1 MNSPSDENKKRQ
13 SEETSPQEDEA
24 NVLEASTVKCFP
36 AVKRSFRQ
44 KQCNWRWRWRYFT
57 RALQPIS
64 EQGENT
70 KDDTNK
76 VDDNDNNSAVDGN
89 SENNSESLEIKEQ
102 ESNNQHLVDSRHN
115 IYSENNSNVDRGQ
128 ERNKEDYSACIK
140 LIEKFQEAVLDNAV
154 RVIQAAFKRFRE
166 RRRFLKLKKAATVIQ
181 RSVRR
186 WLQLRHSNGLPKLQ
200 SAKPECDH
208 DSGMQQNC
216 FNCNELDGEVTFSH
230 VERQDTTEE
239 KGSVDESFE
248 GERADSPWTQEQLE
262 KDVDGVPEST
272 SEGNEQFENSF
283 ESFDAAS
290 LSGSADNLSDTDV
303 CIDRSEEISPASDP
317 DSLSLADSGI
327 DMCSD
332 TTQEVAII
340 DDCECSKT
348 ENTSTTSSKTVIEKV
363 VSHQNQG
370 EFS

>member
-1 MNSPSDENKKRQ
+1 MYTLYGSIHEFKLWPDKPAIFSSRKNNSCLFIFFAP
-13 SEETSPQEDEA
+13 
-24 NVLEASTVKCFP
+24 
-36 AVKRSFRQ
+36 
-44 KQCNWRWRWRYFT
+44 

-64 EQGENT
+64 EQGENA

-76 VDDNDNNSAVDGN
+76 VDDYDNNSAVDGN
-89 SENNSESLEIKEQ
+89 NENNLESLEIKEQ
-102 ESNNQHLVDSRHN
+102 ENLESNNQHLVDSGYN
-115 IYSENNSNVDRGQ
+115 DDRGPEQ
-128 ERNKEDYSACIK
+128 SKENYSACIK

-154 RVIQAAFKRFRE
+154 RLIQAAFKRFRE
-166 RRRFLKLKKAATVIQ
+166 RRRFLRLKKAATVIQ

-186 WLQLRHSNGLPKLQ
+186 WLQLRCSNGLPELQ

-208 DSGMQQNC
+208 DDGMQRNC
-216 FNCNELDGEVTFSH
+216 FNRDELDREVTFSH
-230 VERQDTTEE
+230 VESKDMTEE
-239 KGSVDESFE
+239 RGSVDESFE
-248 GERADSPWTQEQLE
+248 GERADSPWTHEELV
-262 KDVDGVPEST
+262 KDVDGLPELA
-272 SEGNEQFENSF
+272 SEQTEQFENSF

-303 CIDRSEEISPASDP
+303 CIDRSEEISPTSDP

-348 ENTSTTSSKTVIEKV
+348 ENTSPPSSNTAIEKV
-363 VSHQNQG
+363 VSQQKQG